1 MKASKLFSTAAL
13 VLAIVVVINLL
24 LSQFNFRFD
33 FTEEGR
39 YTLSR
44 ATRNVVKSLEEPITV
59 KAYFSEGL
67 TPDIGR
73 SRTEFRELL
82 QEYAELSG
90 GNIVYEFIDP
100 NKSEE
105 NKQEA
110 LKAGMYPLTI
120 QVREK
125 NEVKQQQGFLGAV
138 LEMGEEKDAIP
149 VMQPGSPVE
158 YMLTTSIK
166 KLSVLDKPSIGF
178 IQGHGEPTLQDLAQ
192 VGQNLSVL
200 YSVEPL
206 QLNDT
211 AIIDARYQTLAIVR
225 PTDTFPPSHLAK
237 LDAFLARGG
246 KLFVAL
252 NRVKG
257 DLQSLRGEAINTGLE
272 SWLKQKGIEVS
283 DKFVIDATCGTIGV
297 QQQMV
302 FFTTTNQ
309 VKFPYFPLAQNFAK
323 YPITKG
329 LEQSIFIFASPVQFT
344 GDSSLTFTPLVFS
357 SKQSGTLSVPT
368 YFEVQ
373 KQWTTSDFPQQSM
386 PLAAVLEG
394 NIAGGMPSKI
404 VVVGDGDFAVNGQ
417 GRQFQQQNP
426 DNISLLVNSIDWLS
440 DDTGLIDLRT
450 KAVQSRPI
458 DQLEEGTQTMLKYLN
473 FLLPIL
479 LVIIYGFVR
488 SQRNKAIRKK
498 RSNERYASEQ

>member
-39 YTLSR
+39 YTLSQ

-100 NKSEE
+100 NESDEK
-105 NKQEA
+105 KQEA
-110 LKAGMYPLTI
+110 LEAGMYPLTI
-120 QVREK
+120 QVQEK
-125 NEVKQQQGFLGAV
+125 NEVKQQQGFLGAL
-138 LEMGEEKDAIP
+138 LEMGEEKEAIP

-178 IQGHGEPTLQDLAQ
+178 VQGHGEPSLQDMAQ

-200 YSVEPL
+200 YSMESV

-225 PTDTFPPSHLAK
+225 PTDTFPASHLAK

-246 KLFVAL
+246 KLFVAV
-252 NRVKG
+252 NRVEG
-257 DLQSLRGEAINTGLE
+257 DLQNLRGDAVSTGLE
-272 SWLKQKGIEVS
+272 GWLKEKGIEVTP
-283 DKFVIDATCGTIGV
+283 KFVIDATCGTISV
-297 QQQMV
+297 QQQMG
-302 FFTTTNQ
+302 FFMTTNQ
-309 VKFPYFPLAQNFAK
+309 VQFPYFPLAQKFADH
-323 YPITKG
+323 PITKG
-329 LEQSIFIFASPVQFT
+329 LEQTVFYFASDIRFT
-344 GDSSLTFTPLVFS
+344 GDSSLSFTPLVFS
-357 SKQSGTLSVPT
+357 SKQSGTLSTPAF
-368 YFEVQ
+368 FEVQ
-373 KQWTTSDFPQQSM
+373 KQWTNADFPQQNVPM
-386 PLAAVLEG
+386 AAVLEG
-394 NIAGGMPSKI
+394 NIVGSMPSKM

-417 GRQFQQQNP
+417 GRQMQQHNP

-458 DQLEEGTQTMLKYLN
+458 DQLEEGTQTMLKYVN

-498 RSNERYASEQ
+498 RSTERYASE